1 MENKHLNIKI
11 GDREY
16 PVVVPASDEPRVREA
31 EQLINTKLKE
41 FKTLYPGADKT
52 DHAAMTAFFLANAL
66 LSVDTSTQSNQLEVQ
81 VAIQELNT
89 LLDGL
94 NV

>member
-31 EQLINTKLKE
+31 EQLINSKLKE
-41 FKTLYPGADKT
+41 FKALYPGADKT
-52 DHAAMTAFFLANAL
+52 DHATMTAFFLANAL
-66 LSVDTSTQSNQLEVQ
+66 LSVDTSTESNQLEVRS
-81 VAIQELNT
+81 AIQELNE
-89 LLDGL
+89 LLDSIS
-94 NV
+94 V

>member
-31 EQLINTKLKE
+31 EQLINSKLKE
-41 FKTLYPGADKT
+41 FKALYPGADKT
-52 DHAAMTAFFLANAL
+52 DHATMTAFFLAHAL
-66 LSVDTSTQSNQLEVQ
+66 LSVDTSTESNQLEVRA
-81 VAIQELNT
+81 AIQELIE
-89 LLDGL
+89 LLDSIS
-94 NV
+94 V